1 MPIGETEALA
11 CLRVLVAV
19 ARVDGTVHHDE
30 RKSLSAALERLELP
44 GGTTIASLLETDVDV
59 DAELAKLASA
69 EAREQVYRSAY
80 FMAHADGEYDP
91 KEAELLAKIERAT
104 GPSADVKASL
114 ERLFPDEARDSVSQ
128 ERRSFVLQPIEDP
141 VERASAIERRVF
153 RYACLATAL
162 GAFPIP
168 GLAIATDLAVVALQL
183 KMIRDVGAYHGNR
196 VDRAAAKS
204 LLYGVGLGTG
214 ARLAIANLA
223 KLVPGWG
230 SVVGA
235 TSSFVSTYALGK
247 VIASYF
253 EGDVAAS
260 KKGAD
265 SLRQRFLATE
275 AEARSVYAD
284 KADVIIQS
292 QRADQLALAR
302 LTQARNA
309 GDLTQDEFESK
320 VAALV

>member
-30 RKSLSAALERLELP
+30 RKSLSAALESLALP
-44 GGTTIASLLETDVDV
+44 EGTTIASLLETDVDV
-59 DAELAKLASA
+59 DAELARLASD

-114 ERLFPDEARDSVSQ
+114 ERLFPAADEAPAS
-128 ERRSFVLQPIEDP
+128 SFVIHPIEDP
-141 VERASAIERRVF
+141 AERASAIEGRVF

-196 VDRAAAKS
+196 VDRASAKS

-230 SVVGA
+230 SIVGA

-253 EGDVAAS
+253 EGGVAS
-260 KKGAD
+260 SRKGAD
-265 SLRQRFLATE
+265 TLRQRFLATE

-292 QRADQLALAR
+292 QRADQLALTR